1 MTDVDVSEE
10 RLYDLREDPGCMTDI
25 SGSYEDVCKEL
36 KIKLWGEMD
45 DDPPMYR
52 MFREGHEWYEYPDVY
67 DPTSRISQSLR
78 SKHRDK
84 LQP

>member
-1 MTDVDVSEE
+1 
-10 RLYDLREDPGCMTDI
+10 
-25 SGSYEDVCKEL
+25 
-36 KIKLWGEMD
+36 MD

-67 DPTSRISQSLR
+67 DPTSQISQSLR